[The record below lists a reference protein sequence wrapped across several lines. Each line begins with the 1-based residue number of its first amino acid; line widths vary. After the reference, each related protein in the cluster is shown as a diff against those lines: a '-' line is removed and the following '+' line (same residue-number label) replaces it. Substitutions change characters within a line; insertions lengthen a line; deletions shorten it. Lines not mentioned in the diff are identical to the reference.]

1 MATPSSM
8 MYRSGGKPVAI
19 SSTRR
24 IVRITPEG
32 GTSNYEPDVNP
43 VIRIELSPSLGFLDT
58 HQSYLS
64 FRIKSKLGTVD
75 HTKEC
80 RLDENC
86 MSWVRDFSIYSSTG
100 AVLENLQH
108 YNLLVNLLHKTTCP
122 DDYKQSIGRMIDNQG
137 NRAVRNGGMAHSAG
151 SVYNSGFDASGILGG
166 KSNKMLPC
174 GFFQGPLVIELT
186 LAPMKDCFVFSS
198 SAGQTGSYQIDNVE
212 YHAHCLSFSEEYNAK
227 FSQQLRERGVDISF
241 DTFKTHNSVL
251 TDDTMDLSISQNAA
265 SVKGVYHIL
274 RDKGK
279 YQSNLYDSLSTYKS
293 GNLEE
298 IQWDMGGKLTPEFPL
313 KLKDDGITNMYSHNL
328 QSWNMFRNLSL
339 GCSVDDTNFAS
350 TEASGAPKGNGATN
364 SYQAMPVRRVYG
376 TWVANGK
383 EAYDETKYSDK
394 GHLEWD
400 DTDVGK
406 ALFTHTVPTLSFV
419 PDNVSDIPLVEMG
432 MRCKMGVSADIASEA
447 TTNQLTEVDIVGS
460 TSYTNLDKTTLGLD
474 RFFKT
479 ISPASATVMG
489 TNNNNLVDGKNVMYA
504 GAPCNVA
511 WAHGVG
517 ANPAVGKTARP
528 REAVSGLGIPFVDGQ
543 RRPILSKETGF
554 KQAGWVDI
562 IPSDASFYIGCSF
575 ETHPEEVSLVS
586 GSDLTSSTPLHVR
599 LRYSSGAGN
608 FYEPRQ
614 SSDPFTS
621 FVHIDAVLRLTPSG
635 ELISSV

>member
-122 DDYKQSIGRMIDNQG
+122 DDYKESIGRMIDNQG
-137 NRAVRNGGMAHSAG
+137 NRAVRNGAMAHSAG

-166 KSNKMLPC
+166 KCNKMLPC

-198 SAGQTGSYQIDNVE
+198 KATQTGSYQIDNVE

-251 TDDTMDLSISQNAA
+251 TDNTMDLSISQNAA

-274 RDKGK
+274 RDKDK
-279 YQSNLYDSLSTYKS
+279 YQSPATIRCQPTSLAI
-293 GNLEE
+293 LEE

-328 QSWNMFRNLSL
+328 QAWNMFRNLSL

-350 TEASGAPKGNGATN
+350 TEASGVPNGNGATN
-364 SYQAMPVRRVYG
+364 SYKAMPVRRVYG

-383 EAYDETKYSDK
+383 EAYDETKYNAK
-394 GHLEWD
+394 GHLNGQYQMQQEQSNS
-400 DTDVGK
+400 
-406 ALFTHTVPTLSFV
+406 HTACLPSLSYQT
-419 PDNVSDIPLVEMG
+419 M
-432 MRCKMGVSADIASEA
+432 
-447 TTNQLTEVDIVGS
+447 
-460 TSYTNLDKTTLGLD
+460 
-474 RFFKT
+474 
-479 ISPASATVMG
+479 
-489 TNNNNLVDGKNVMYA
+489 
-504 GAPCNVA
+504 
-511 WAHGVG
+511 
-517 ANPAVGKTARP
+517 
-528 REAVSGLGIPFVDGQ
+528 
-543 RRPILSKETGF
+543 
-554 KQAGWVDI
+554 
-562 IPSDASFYIGCSF
+562 
-575 ETHPEEVSLVS
+575 
-586 GSDLTSSTPLHVR
+586 
-599 LRYSSGAGN
+599 
-608 FYEPRQ
+608 
-614 SSDPFTS
+614 
-621 FVHIDAVLRLTPSG
+621 
-635 ELISSV
+635 

>member
-64 FRIKSKLGTVD
+64 FRIKSKENTVD

-122 DDYKQSIGRMIDNQG
+122 DDYKESIGRMIDNQG
-137 NRAVRNGGMAHSAG
+137 NRAVRNGAMAHSAG

-186 LAPMKDCFVFSS
+186 LAPMKDCFVFSNK
-198 SAGQTGSYQIDNVE
+198 GTQTGSYQIDNVE

-251 TDDTMDLSISQNAA
+251 TDNTMDLSISQNAA

-274 RDKGK
+274 RDKSK
-279 YQSNLYDSLSTYKS
+279 YQSPSHDSLSTYKS

-328 QSWNMFRNLSL
+328 QAWNMFRNLSL

-350 TEASGAPKGNGATN
+350 TEASGVPNGNGATN
-364 SYQAMPVRRVYG
+364 SYRAMPVRRVYG

-383 EAYDETKYSDK
+383 EAYDESKYNAK
-394 GHLEWD
+394 GHLEWQ
-400 DTDVGK
+400 VSAGAGK
-406 ALFTHTVPTLSFV
+406 VQFTHTVPTLSFV
-419 PDNVSDIPLVEMG
+419 PDSVNDIPLVEMG
-432 MRCKMGVSADIASEA
+432 MRCKMGVSAEIVSEVSLANAVDIAG
-447 TTNQLTEVDIVGS
+447 TTTF
-460 TSYTNLDKTTLGLD
+460 TNLKSTNLGLD
-474 RFFKT
+474 RFFKQK
-479 ISPASATVMG
+479 SVATTLG
-489 TNNNNLVDGKNVMYA
+489 TTNTNLVDGKNIMYA
-504 GAPCNVA
+504 GAPCNVS
-511 WAHGVG
+511 WAHSEGTGVQVRLIHEKPCQ
-517 ANPAVGKTARP
+517 ASAFHFVTD
-528 REAVSGLGIPFVDGQ
+528 SGDLFCQ
-543 RRPILSKETGF
+543 RR
-554 KQAGWVDI
+554 
-562 IPSDASFYIGCSF
+562 
-575 ETHPEEVSLVS
+575 LVS
-586 GSDLTSSTPLHVR
+586 SKLVGWTSFQATRVSTLVVR
-599 LRYSSGAGN
+599 LRLTLRKSRSSRGA
-608 FYEPRQ
+608 
-614 SSDPFTS
+614 T
-621 FVHIDAVLRLTPSG
+621 
-635 ELISSV
+635 

>member
-64 FRIKSKLGTVD
+64 FRVKTKLGTVD

-122 DDYKQSIGRMIDNQG
+122 DDYKESIGRMIDNQG
-137 NRAVRNGGMAHSAG
+137 NRAVRNGAMAHSAG

-186 LAPMKDCFVFSS
+186 LAPMKDCFVFSPKDT
-198 SAGQTGSYQIDNVE
+198 QTGSYQIDNVE

-251 TDDTMDLSISQNAA
+251 TDNTMDLSISQNAA

-274 RDKGK
+274 RDKDK
-279 YQSNLYDSLSTYKS
+279 YQSPSHDSLSTYKS

-328 QSWNMFRNLSL
+328 QAWNMFRNLSL

-350 TEASGAPKGNGATN
+350 TEASGVPNGNGATN
-364 SYQAMPVRRVYG
+364 SYKAMPVRRVYG

-383 EAYDETKYSDK
+383 EAYDETKYNAT
-394 GHLEWD
+394 GHLLWVVSNGAG
-400 DTDVGK
+400 TVQ
-406 ALFTHTVPTLSFV
+406 FTHSVPTLSFV
-419 PDNVSDIPLVEMG
+419 PDSVNDIPLVEMG
-432 MRCKMGVSADIASEA
+432 MRCKMGVSTDIASEVSLA
-447 TTNQLTEVDIVGS
+447 NAVDIAG
-460 TSYTNLDKTTLGLD
+460 TTTFTNLKSTNLGLD
-474 RFFKT
+474 RFFKQK
-479 ISPASATVMG
+479 SVATTLG
-489 TNNNNLVDGKNVMYA
+489 TTNTNLVDGKNIMYA
-504 GAPCNVA
+504 GAPCNVS
-511 WAHGVG
+511 WAHSEGTGG
-517 ANPAVGKTARP
+517 AGTAHP
-528 REAVSGLGIPFVDGQ
+528 REAVSGLGVPFVDGQ
-543 RRPILSKETGF
+543 RRPILSKSAGF

-562 IPSDASFYIGCSF
+562 IPSDESFYIGCSF

-586 GSDLTSSTPLHVR
+586 GSDLTNSTPLHVR
-599 LRYSSGAGN
+599 LRYSSDDGD
-608 FYEPRQ
+608 FYEKREN
-614 SSDPFTS
+614 SDPFTS

>member
-1 MATPSSM
+1 
-8 MYRSGGKPVAI
+8 
-19 SSTRR
+19 
-24 IVRITPEG
+24 
-32 GTSNYEPDVNP
+32 
-43 VIRIELSPSLGFLDT
+43 
-58 HQSYLS
+58 
-64 FRIKSKLGTVD
+64 
-75 HTKEC
+75 
-80 RLDENC
+80 
-86 MSWVRDFSIYSSTG
+86 
-100 AVLENLQH
+100 
-108 YNLLVNLLHKTTCP
+108 
-122 DDYKQSIGRMIDNQG
+122 
-137 NRAVRNGGMAHSAG
+137 
-151 SVYNSGFDASGILGG
+151 
-166 KSNKMLPC
+166 ML
-174 GFFQGPLVIELT
+174 
-186 LAPMKDCFVFSS
+186 FVFSS
-198 SAGQTGSYQIDNVE
+198 SAGQTASYQIDNVE

-274 RDKGK
+274 RDKNK

-586 GSDLTSSTPLHVR
+586 GSDLTNSTPLHVR
-599 LRYSSGAGN
+599 LRYSSGAGD